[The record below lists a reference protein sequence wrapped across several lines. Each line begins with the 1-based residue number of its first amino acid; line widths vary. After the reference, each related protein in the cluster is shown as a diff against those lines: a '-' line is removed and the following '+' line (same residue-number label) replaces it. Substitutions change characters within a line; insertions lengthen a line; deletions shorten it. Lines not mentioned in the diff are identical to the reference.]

1 MILKLISMLLLQ
13 LMMVPTFKLNKTN
26 FVNIKI
32 NFDVTS
38 VMMVFTL
45 KIKDK
50 LYVFSKGFGRYL
62 ALCLT
67 LLVQAF
73 LFFGNVARRRT
84 SSYGVV
90 RPVLIAPLHCWRNST
105 PFLCKASICTVK
117 IDHFRAR
124 AIDHS
129 ILFSLLYSSK

>member
-1 MILKLISMLLLQ
+1 MILKWLSMLLLQ
-13 LMMVPTFKLNKTN
+13 VMMVPTFKLNKTN

-32 NFDVTS
+32 NFNVTS
-38 VMMVFTL
+38 VMMVFTF

-50 LYVFSKGFGRYL
+50 LCVFSKGFGRYL

-67 LLVQAF
+67 LLVQAS

-84 SSYGVV
+84 SSYGVI

-105 PFLCKASICTVK
+105 PFLCKASFCTMK

-124 AIDHS
+124 AIDH
-129 ILFSLLYSSK
+129 LVFFSV